1 LSYKFIGL
9 GLVHYGNFFWTLVLN
24 LKLVVDVNHKYLNKG
39 SMTINNDN
47 PGILYIVATP
57 IGNLEDI
64 TLRAIRILQEV
75 NLIAAE
81 DTRRTRK
88 LLNAYEIST
97 PLISLH
103 EHNEKE
109 KSSVIIAKIK
119 SGMSVAY
126 VTDAGTPC
134 ISDPGYHLVKL
145 VQAENIRVI
154 PVPGVSAVI
163 TALSASGFPADNFL
177 FCGFLPA
184 KKNKRRKYLE
194 ELQEE
199 TRTIVFYE
207 SPARYLAALQDMY
220 DVLGDREIVVSRE
233 LTKIF
238 EEIKYGKISS
248 FLADS
253 GQGKAKGEFTI
264 ILQGKE
270 KEPVAVT
277 EAEIEAKL
285 LQLRKNKKI
294 SVRDAVYEIVQ
305 QTGLSKKKVYGL
317 AVKLRL

>member
-1 LSYKFIGL
+1 
-9 GLVHYGNFFWTLVLN
+9 
-24 LKLVVDVNHKYLNKG
+24 
-39 SMTINNDN
+39 MTINNEN
-47 PGILYIVATP
+47 SGILYIVATP

-64 TLRAIRILQEV
+64 TLRAIRILKEV

-88 LLNAYEIST
+88 LLNAYDILT
-97 PLISLH
+97 PLVSLH

-134 ISDPGYHLVKL
+134 ISDPGYHLVHM
-145 VQAENIRVI
+145 VHAENIRVI

-184 KKNKRRKYLE
+184 KGNKRRKFINELKE
-194 ELQEE
+194 EI
-199 TRTIVFYE
+199 RTVVFYE
-207 SPARYLAALQDMY
+207 SPARYLAALQDMC
-220 DVLGDREIVVSRE
+220 DVLGDREIVVARE

-248 FLADS
+248 FLVGSVPA
-253 GQGKAKGEFTI
+253 KIKGEFTI
-264 ILQGKE
+264 ILQGKAR
-270 KEPVAVT
+270 EPVAFT
-277 EAEIEAKL
+277 AYEIETKL
-285 LQLRKNKKI
+285 IQLLESKNI
-294 SVRDAVYEIVQ
+294 SARDAVREIVQ
-305 QTGLSKKKVYGL
+305 QTGWPKKKVYDL
-317 AVKLRL
+317 AIKLHLQKVCNS